1 MYAKCYFFRTKLTQ
15 DAVIKV
21 FGISFKDYLEGLIKS
36 TMASNA
42 SKVLPFT
49 PLGATLLIHCD
60 KCIYFLSV
68 CFKSTFKRHHF
79 NNIVLSTYKSNEYHY
94 QLWGIY

>member
-1 MYAKCYFFRTKLTQ
+1 MYVKFYFFRTKLTQ

-49 PLGATLLIHCD
+49 PLVALMLIH
-60 KCIYFLSV
+60 Y
-68 CFKSTFKRHHF
+68 
-79 NNIVLSTYKSNEYHY
+79 
-94 QLWGIY
+94 